1 MSRIYTTK
9 QGDMWD
15 GIAIKIYG
23 DEGKINALL
32 SANEQYDSV
41 VVFPSG
47 VRLAVPDVVD
57 NNTAILPPWKRGK

>member
-32 SANEQYDSV
+32 SANEQYNSV

>member
-23 DEGKINALL
+23 DEGKINVLL
-32 SANEQYDSV
+32 SANEQYNSV